1 MLSRERILDLIE
13 NLPEEDFK
21 VVARVVESLAAA
33 PAKPAVSPSE
43 FARLYTPVKPPRI
56 PLAKQFGALMQQTE
70 NSNDYEQ
77 MLKKNL
83 YTRLSDLMNW
93 INQPS
98 PPQATTALPQKPDL
112 KP

>member
-1 MLSRERILDLIE
+1 MLSRERILDLIDS
-13 NLPEEDFK
+13 LPEEDFK
-21 VVARVVESLAAA
+21 IVARIAESLAVA
-33 PAKPAVSPSE
+33 PAKPVVSPSE
-43 FARLYTPVKPPRI
+43 FARLHTPIKPPRI

-70 NSNDYEQ
+70 NCNDYDQ

-83 YTRLSDLMNW
+83 YTRLSDLMSW

-98 PPQATTALPQKPDL
+98 APQATTALPQNPDL

>member
-13 NLPEEDFK
+13 SLPEEDFK
-21 VVARVVESLAAA
+21 VVARVVESLASA
-33 PAKPAVSPSE
+33 PAKAVVSPSE
-43 FARLYTPVKPPRI
+43 FARLHTPVKPPRI

-70 NSNDYEQ
+70 NNTDYEQ

-83 YTRLSDLMNW
+83 YTRLSDLMSW

-98 PPQATTALPQKPDL
+98 PPQPTAALPHNPDL